1 MKTNLIAQEINKLH
15 SEIGLQPD
23 FKGDGVAQLDK
34 IISTVI
40 GILTLVA
47 FIFFVL
53 QVIFAGYSFLS
64 AQGDEKKVESARKRL
79 TDGILGITIVVVAF
93 GVSAL
98 LASLMGLGDI
108 FNLNTIINQIAPLQS
123 Q

>member
-1 MKTNLIAQEINKLH
+1 MKTNLITLETNKLH

-40 GILTLVA
+40 GVLTLVA

-108 FNLNTIINQIAPLQS
+108 FNLNTIINQIAPPQ
-123 Q
+123 